1 MVLSVSMKFAT
12 SSQAPWVSTCLQD
25 TWSSALQGRYCLLQE
40 MHCLLLPATCQSS
53 QPERGGGGG
62 DQSPQCVAVFGTLE
76 CTENLLVSKIL
87 QDCNWAWL
95 KKITLHFVRCKL
107 FHKKLS
113 LIPRQQAVPFQL
125 CSKKPCHISMF
136 KRIKGKKSF

>member
-1 MVLSVSMKFAT
+1 MLSVSMKFGT
-12 SSQAPWVSTCLQD
+12 STPAPWVGTCLQD
-25 TWSSALQGRYCLLQE
+25 TQSSALQG
-40 MHCLLLPATCQSS
+40 MHCLLQGMHCLPLPAICQSS
-53 QPERGGGGG
+53 QPEQGGGG
-62 DQSPQCVAVFGTLE
+62 QSPHCVAVFSTLE
-76 CTENLLVSKIL
+76 CTDNLLVSKIL

-95 KKITLHFVRCKL
+95 GKMTLHFVRCKL